1 MNFVPTATSLFM
13 KLSIV
18 AQVAGN
24 DGTKSIHH
32 SDSRLVWI
40 HDCTP
45 PTRSSVQSRL
55 CTEAG
60 PKNPAAISSVSHM
73 ARALTRTLRHIHHV
87 CYFLPCWYLIDSQAL
102 SWQSNLSV
110 SFSPSFRHHCPIP
123 FDFHAVIRYRLSI
136 SNSNEE
142 RSQMHNR

>member
-60 PKNPAAISSVSHM
+60 PKNPAAVSSVSHM

-87 CYFLPCWYLIDSQAL
+87 CYFYLHL
-102 SWQSNLSV
+102 TLLVFN
-110 SFSPSFRHHCPIP
+110 
-123 FDFHAVIRYRLSI
+123 RLSSFVLAI
-136 SNSNEE
+136 QFVCFLLPILSASL
-142 RSQMHNR
+142 SYTI